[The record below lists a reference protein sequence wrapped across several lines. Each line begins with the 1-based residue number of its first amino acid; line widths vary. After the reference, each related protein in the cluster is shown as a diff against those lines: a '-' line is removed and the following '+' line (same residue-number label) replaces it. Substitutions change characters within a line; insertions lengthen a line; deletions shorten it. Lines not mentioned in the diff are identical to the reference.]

1 MATKIR
7 LQRFGKKGKPI
18 YHIVAADSRSKRD
31 GRSIERI
38 GSYDPNISPAK
49 IDINHDRALYWVQVG
64 AVPTD
69 TVRTILSYTGVMM
82 KKHLLD
88 GVKKGAHTEEQAIEK
103 HHAWLEAKAKKIGEA
118 TSAIQ
123 KTKAD
128 AATKAL
134 EAEKLI
140 RANREAEIKAKNTPV
155 VEEAPV
161 VEESS
166 VAKQSPLVEDAPVAE
181 EAPVVEKAPVVE
193 DAPVAEQAPIVEEA
207 PVVEKTPVAEKAPV
221 VEDAPVAEQAPVVE
235 KAPVIEEAPKG
246 NDKK

>member
-64 AVPTD
+64 AIPTE
-69 TVRTILSYTGVMM
+69 TVRNILSYTGVMM

-88 GVKKGAHTEEQAIEK
+88 GVRKGAHTEEQAIEK
-103 HHAWLEAKAKKIGEA
+103 YEAWLEGKAKQIGEA

-123 KTKAD
+123 RTKAD
-128 AATKAL
+128 AAAKAL

-140 RANREAEIKAKNTPV
+140 RANKEAEIIAKNTPV
-155 VEEAPV
+155 PEEV
-161 VEESS
+161 
-166 VAKQSPLVEDAPVAE
+166 PVAE
-181 EAPVVEKAPVVE
+181 EAPVAEE
-193 DAPVAEQAPIVEEA
+193 TPVAEEA
-207 PVVEKTPVAEKAPV
+207 PVAKETPVA
-221 VEDAPVAEQAPVVE
+221 
-235 KAPVIEEAPKG
+235 EEAPKG
-246 NDKK
+246 NSKQ

>member
-103 HHAWLEAKAKKIGEA
+103 YEAWLEGKAKKIGDV

-128 AATKAL
+128 AAAKAL

-140 RANREAEIKAKNTPV
+140 RSNREAEIKAKNTPV
-155 VEEAPV
+155 AEQAPV
-161 VEESS
+161 VEEI
-166 VAKQSPLVEDAPVAE
+166 
-181 EAPVVEKAPVVE
+181 
-193 DAPVAEQAPIVEEA
+193 PVAEQATVVEEVSVA
-207 PVVEKTPVAEKAPV
+207 EQATVVEEI
-221 VEDAPVAEQAPVVE
+221 PVAEQAPVVE
-235 KAPVIEEAPKG
+235 EIPVVEQAPVVEEVSVAEQAPKG
-246 NDKK
+246 NAK

>member
-103 HHAWLEAKAKKIGEA
+103 HQAWLEGKAKKIGEA

-140 RANREAEIKAKNTPV
+140 RANREAEIKVKNT
-155 VEEAPV
+155 
-161 VEESS
+161 
-166 VAKQSPLVEDAPVAE
+166 
-181 EAPVVEKAPVVE
+181 PVVE
-193 DAPVAEQAPIVEEA
+193 DAPVAEQATIVEEA
-207 PVVEKTPVAEKAPV
+207 PVVEKTPVAEQAPV
-221 VEDAPVAEQAPVVE
+221 VEKTPVAEQAPIVEEASVAKQAPAVE
-235 KAPVIEEAPKG
+235 KAPVREEALKG
-246 NDKK
+246 NAKK